1 MREEH
6 DLLQRARTRARL
18 MLYPPKFDESVP
30 ITVRN
35 TYLLSWVI
43 VLVVV
48 PLLIGFALAAP
59 QMASLIVPMDAAL
72 AVVAVFQISMVRSGR
87 STSTGPALAIL
98 GWGMLTWAAWQTG
111 GLHSPA
117 LYGQF
122 VLVVL
127 AEMCNGW
134 RWGMVSLG
142 LSTFTLALFTWA
154 EVAGV
159 VPPTTIVMAPQLFAS
174 IVAAHLIMFG
184 LLAAILVERM
194 QEMHSDVSS
203 QLAERRAAEQR
214 LLEVVD
220 NAPFGA
226 FICAESDGGLLITHA
241 NPAGSIIL
249 GIELD
254 KLIGGQAEDAF
265 SAASSADMLVQF
277 HRIAREGGTHDVGA
291 LPYFSEGEHRV
302 LDVHAFD
309 IGGGSVAAFFSD
321 VTDRRV
327 AEAEVNRMAFHDGL
341 TELPN
346 RAMLGGCLDSAL
358 ASAGESGQQVA
369 LLFLD
374 LDEFKLINDEHGHA
388 VGDQLLIA
396 VAQRLQGCARSTDT
410 VCRLGGDEFAMIIAD
425 IASRQQAERIA
436 HDAVSTLREP
446 FMIDGRLMRVT
457 ASVGVSIT
465 SNQDRS
471 LASLLEHGD
480 AAMYRAKRA
489 GRDGYRLYWDG
500 AA

>member
-1 MREEH
+1 
-6 DLLQRARTRARL
+6 
-18 MLYPPKFDESVP
+18 MLYPPEFDESVP

-48 PLLIGFALAAP
+48 PMLIAFALAAP
-59 QMASLIVPMDAAL
+59 QMTSLIIPMDAAL
-72 AVVAVFQISMVRSGR
+72 AGIAIFQIAMVRSGR

-98 GWGMLTWAAWQTG
+98 GWAMLTWAAWQTG
-111 GLHSPA
+111 GMHSPA

-142 LSTFTLALFTWA
+142 LATLTLAMFTWA
-154 EVAGV
+154 EVVGIEA
-159 VPPTTIVMAPQLFAS
+159 PTSIVMSPLLFAS

-184 LLAAILVERM
+184 LLAAVLVERM
-194 QEMHSDVSS
+194 QAMHSDVSN

-214 LLEVVD
+214 LLDVVD

-226 FICAESDGGLLITHA
+226 FICADSEAGLLITHA
-241 NPAGSIIL
+241 NPTGSIIL

-254 KLIGGQAEDAF
+254 KLIGGRAEDAF
-265 SAASSADMLVQF
+265 PTAGSSDMLAQF
-277 HRIAREGGTHDVGA
+277 HRIAEQGGTHDVGA
-291 LPYFSEGEHRV
+291 LPYFSDGEHRV

-346 RAMLGGCLDSAL
+346 RAMLAGCLDSAL
-358 ASAGESGQQVA
+358 AGAGEHGRQVA

-374 LDEFKLINDEHGHA
+374 LDEFKLINDEYGHA

-425 IASRQQAERIA
+425 METREQAERIA
-436 HDAVSTLREP
+436 RDAVAALREP
-446 FMIDGRLMRVT
+446 FMIEGREMHVS
-457 ASVGVSIT
+457 ASVGVSMT
-465 SNQDRS
+465 SNQDRT

-480 AAMYRAKRA
+480 VAMYRAKRA
-489 GRDGYRLYWDG
+489 GRNGYRLYWDG

>member
-1 MREEH
+1 
-6 DLLQRARTRARL
+6 
-18 MLYPPKFDESVP
+18 MLYPPQFDESVP

-48 PLLIGFALAAP
+48 PLLIGFAIAAP
-59 QMASLIVPMDAAL
+59 QMANLMIPMAAAL
-72 AVVAVFQISMVRSGR
+72 AVIAVFQVAMVRSGR

-98 GWGMLTWAAWQTG
+98 GWAMLTWAAWQTG
-111 GLHSPA
+111 GMHSPA

-134 RWGMVSLG
+134 RWGMVSLS
-142 LSTFTLALFTWA
+142 LSTLTLAMFTWA
-154 EVAGV
+154 EIAGV
-159 VPPTTIVMAPQLFAS
+159 EPPTIIVMSPALFAA
-174 IVAAHLIMFG
+174 IVAAHLILFG
-184 LLAAILVERM
+184 LLAAVLVERM
-194 QEMHSDVSS
+194 QAMHSDVSRE
-203 QLAERRAAEQR
+203 LAERRAAEQR

-226 FICAESDGGLLITHA
+226 FICAESERGLIITHA
-241 NPAGSIIL
+241 NPTGSIIL
-249 GIELD
+249 DVALD
-254 KLIGGQAEDAF
+254 KLIGGRAEDAF
-265 SAASSADMLVQF
+265 PTAGSSDMLAQF
-277 HRIAREGGTHDVGA
+277 HRIAEHGGTHDVGA

-358 ASAGESGQQVA
+358 VSATEHGRQVA

-396 VAQRLQGCARSTDT
+396 VAQRLQSCARSTDT

-425 IASRQQAERIA
+425 MEGREQAERIA
-436 HDAVSTLREP
+436 RDAVAALREP
-446 FMIDGRLMRVT
+446 FMIEGRTMHVS
-457 ASVGVSIT
+457 ASVGVSMT
-465 SNQDRS
+465 SNQDRT

-489 GRDGYRLYWDG
+489 GRNGYRLYWDG